1 MRPRSPASTSPAAR
15 PEPAVGRS
23 SEVRTGRR
31 TDYGASVMTVPSPT
45 SEPAHAPIR
54 AGSGPLFQAGTT
66 VIGDRQVVLARITA
80 SYLADDGDD
89 PALTRADGATLA
101 AAIAMAR
108 EKRLPFVGML
118 ATTGVPFEEGIGGS
132 DAWARAARELA
143 KASGVIPTILLAC
156 GPVVSGPALLL
167 GMADITIFT
176 ENAYAY
182 VNGPKS
188 VEAYTGVPITGTEL
202 GGSSAHTRSSGV
214 ASLVVAGIDEAID
227 AVADVLTY
235 LPDNID
241 QLPNPIASSDPVD
254 RQTPEAG
261 EVLPESPTGSYD
273 VRSIVRSICDDEEFL
288 ELRAGWA
295 PNMVTGFASIG
306 GRPIG
311 VVANQTQALAGSIDI
326 PAAQKGARFVAMCD
340 AFGLPLLTLVDTSG
354 FLPGKDL
361 EWRGMIRHG
370 AQLAFAY
377 ARATVPRIGLIVRK
391 SYGGAYIVMDSK
403 NMGNDLMLAWPSA
416 EVAVMGAK
424 GAVEILHRSET
435 PERRLELE
443 AAYEAQYLTPY
454 PAAERSSITAV
465 IEPWETRARI
475 AAGLAMLATKR
486 ERLRSRD
493 HDNGPL

>member
-1 MRPRSPASTSPAAR
+1 MS
-15 PEPAVGRS
+15 
-23 SEVRTGRR
+23 
-31 TDYGASVMTVPSPT
+31 
-45 SEPAHAPIR
+45 APIR
-54 AGSGPLFQAGTT
+54 ASAGPLFIAGTT
-66 VIGDRQVVLARITA
+66 ELGDRQIVLARLA
-80 SYLADDGDD
+80 PSYLDPESQE
-89 PALTRADGATLA
+89 PALTRTDGATLA

-108 EKRLPFVGML
+108 EKRLPFVGVL

-132 DAWARAARELA
+132 DAWARAARQLA
-143 KASGVIPTILLAC
+143 KASGVIPTMLVAC
-156 GPVVSGPALLL
+156 GPMVSGPALLL
-167 GMADITIFT
+167 GMADITVFT
-176 ENAYAY
+176 EDAYAY

-188 VEAYTGVPITGTEL
+188 VEAYTGVPISGTQL
-202 GGSSAHTRSSGV
+202 GGATAHARSSGV
-214 ASLVVAGIDEAID
+214 ASLVVPGVDEAMEAI
-227 AVADVLTY
+227 ADVLAY

-241 QLPNPIASSDPVD
+241 QLPGRIESDDPAD

-261 EVLPESPTGSYD
+261 EILPDTPTGSYD
-273 VRSIVRSICDDEEFL
+273 VRDVIRSLCDDGELL
-288 ELRAGWA
+288 ELRAAWA
-295 PNMVTGFASIG
+295 PNMVTALASID

-326 PAAQKGARFVAMCD
+326 PASQKGARFVAMCD

-403 NMGNDLMLAWPSA
+403 NMGNDLMFAWPSA

-443 AAYEAQYLTPY
+443 AAYEEQYLTPY

-475 AAGLAMLATKR
+475 ASGLSVLATKR
-486 ERLRSRD
+486 ERLRQRD
-493 HDNGPL
+493 HDNSPL